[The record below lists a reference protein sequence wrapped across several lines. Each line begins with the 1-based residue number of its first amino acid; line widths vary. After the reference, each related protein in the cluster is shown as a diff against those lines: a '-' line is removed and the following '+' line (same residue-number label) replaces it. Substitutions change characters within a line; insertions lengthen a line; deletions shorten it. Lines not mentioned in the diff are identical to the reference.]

1 MVKKG
6 LNIVFLLGLVTM
18 TGCVNN
24 QSDKTPVYWLSKKI
38 NAAKYPKDLSYI
50 DRGTILSGKMSSLL
64 HFVNFLENTK
74 RKDTTLTKENLDS
87 IANLSAKA
95 MGISENYKPYVVLDK
110 KYIDR
115 EKILHNN
122 QLAYKA
128 LLESDWKNTV
138 SFEDYQ
144 EYVLPYKLTNEV
156 FDNWRDSLY
165 LSHQKLIASQA
176 VFKNLDSV
184 YKYHISKTYNSLS
197 SKVSM
202 RKLFS
207 SEENYSWMNITKEG
221 DCVSRCRYAIY
232 HLRAAGA
239 PATYDYIPNWGN
251 RPFSRHAYVGL
262 ANKEIQVPKLLENS
276 NDPKNMVDNLNA
288 AMSPKKM
295 KIFEENELPKGLYVE
310 YEKTIPKIYRQ
321 TWSNQKEMID
331 LLSKIPKEELFLD
344 LIKPNMVDVT
354 AQYLET
360 VNVSTSKNIF
370 ENKKM
375 AYLATFDTNDWTPVA
390 FSTFN
395 WYGKANFNDVGK
407 NIVYLPMTYNGTLTP
422 YENPFILDNSGA
434 KKDLICNKDKRIT
447 MKLIRKFPLFSYT
460 AAHSE
465 DLKGCH
471 IEGANDP
478 EFKDA
483 KLLHVVNGLVFS
495 TKQVDFKKA
504 EKFRY
509 IKMIAPEGGKLRLA
523 EIECFANT
531 NGALKKVNDINYL
544 KGILEGQRGNAFD
557 GDFSNYLVGSGVKL
571 DFGVSV
577 PLSSIRYTPMND
589 SNYVIPN
596 YEYELFYWDNGWVSA
611 GKKVA
616 HNDYLNYSN
625 IPSGTVYWLRC
636 LTTGKEERIFTY
648 ENDTQIWW

>member
-1 MVKKG
+1 MT
-6 LNIVFLLGLVTM
+6 NRITQYIFILGIFTIS
-18 TGCVNN
+18 CNN
-24 QSDKTPVYWLSKKI
+24 DKSDKRPDYWLNENSSVEQ
-38 NAAKYPKDLSYI
+38 YPADSSYLE
-50 DRGTILSGKMSSLL
+50 RATILSGKMDVLSKL
-64 HFVNFLENTK
+64 VDTLENIK
-74 RKDTTLTKENLDS
+74 KKNSTLTKENLDS
-87 IANLSAKA
+87 IAGLLSKSL
-95 MGISENYKPYVVLDK
+95 GISENDKPYLILDK
-110 KYIDR
+110 KYISK
-115 EKILHNN
+115 EKIVHNN

-128 LLESDWKNTV
+128 LLESNWKNTV
-138 SFEDYQ
+138 SFEDYK
-144 EYVLPYKLTNEV
+144 EYILPYKLTNEI

-165 LSHQKLIASQA
+165 LSHQKLIASQP
-176 VFKNLDSV
+176 VFKNLDSI

-202 RKLFS
+202 RKYFP

-232 HLRAAGA
+232 HLRAAGV

-262 ANKEIQVPKLLENS
+262 ANREMQVSKLLEN
-276 NDPKNMVDNLNA
+276 NNNPKNMVDNLNA

-321 TWSNQKEMID
+321 TWTTQTEMSN
-331 LLSKIPKEELFLD
+331 LLSKIPKEELFLE

-360 VNVSTSKNIF
+360 ASVATSKNIF

-395 WYGKANFNDVGK
+395 WYGKGTFKDVGK
-407 NIVYLPMTYNGTLTP
+407 NILYLPMTYNGTLTP
-422 YENPFILDNSGA
+422 YENPFILDNSGT
-434 KKDLICNKDKRIT
+434 KKELICNKDKRIN
-447 MKLIRKFPLFSYT
+447 MRLLRKFPLFSYT
-460 AAHSE
+460 ATHSA
-465 DLKGCH
+465 DLKGCR

-483 KLLHVVNGLVFS
+483 KLLHVVNGLVFN
-495 TKQVDFKKA
+495 TKQVDFKKT

-531 NGALKKVNDINYL
+531 NGALKKVNDVNYL
-544 KGILEGQRGNAFD
+544 KGILEGQKGNAFD
-557 GDFSNYLVGSGVKL
+557 GDFSNYLVGGGVKL

-577 PLSSIRYTPMND
+577 PISRIRYTPMND

-596 YEYELFYWDNGWVSA
+596 YEYELFYWDNQWVSA
-611 GKKVA
+611 GKKIA
-616 HNDYLNYSN
+616 HNDYLNYSK

-636 LTTGKEERIFTY
+636 LTAGKEERIFTY
-648 ENDTQIWW
+648 ENDRQIWW